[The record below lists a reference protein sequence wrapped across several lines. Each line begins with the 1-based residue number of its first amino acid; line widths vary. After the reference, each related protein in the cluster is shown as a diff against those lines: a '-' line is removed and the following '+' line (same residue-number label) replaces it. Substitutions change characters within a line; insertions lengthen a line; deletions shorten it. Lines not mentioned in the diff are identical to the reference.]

1 MQLLWLQLVGALDAS
16 PFIALGAA
24 FLWGLLS
31 IILSPCHLASIPLVV
46 GFISEQGQ
54 ISNRRALAISS
65 LFSGGILV
73 SIAIIGVI
81 TASLGRIM
89 GDVGRYG
96 NYVVAVILFVVG
108 LYLLGIIELNWGG
121 FGQNKIRKRG
131 LLTAFLLGLIFGI
144 ALGPCTFAFMAPVLA
159 ITFKVAA
166 SQSLYALALLFAY
179 GIGHCL
185 VIVLAGVSTQQ
196 LQQYLKWNEQ
206 ARGAVI
212 LRKICGVIVLFGAVY
227 LMYTAR

>member
-1 MQLLWLQLVGALDAS
+1 MQLLWVQLMRALDAS

-54 ISNRRALAISS
+54 ISNRRAFGISA

-73 SIAIIGVI
+73 SIAIIGAI
-81 TASLGRIM
+81 TASLGRII

-96 NYVVAVILFVVG
+96 NYVVAAILFVVG
-108 LYLLGIIELNWGG
+108 LYLMGIIEFDWGG
-121 FGQNKIRKRG
+121 FGQTRIRKRG
-131 LLTAFLLGLIFGI
+131 LLTAFVLGLIFGI

-196 LQQYLKWNEQ
+196 VQQYLKWNEQ
-206 ARGAVI
+206 AKEAAI
-212 LRKICGVIVLFGAVY
+212 LRKICGVLVLLGAVY
-227 LMYTAR
+227 LIYTAC

>member
-212 LRKICGVIVLFGAVY
+212 LRKICGVLVLLGAVY
-227 LMYTAR
+227 LIYTAR